1 LDWTVFKLSSL
12 AVAAKTG
19 YTLLD
24 ISRFCE
30 KQVIFAG
37 LCIVPLVSGM
47 ETHIILVVASILLS
61 GGCIGLAVVRLT
73 NPFFKGAG
81 WLGAAFASGALG
93 ATIFMLRLGSMQNIA
108 AMVGYIFILLAF
120 IFLYVCFLELS
131 ALELHIPKFGTALLL
146 LQVLVYFVFRHF
158 HGLSQITVMV
168 FSMSVALMA
177 CENALL
183 LMRTNPNHLDPP
195 IWFTITLL
203 LSFAAFNISRSL
215 IVLLHGFDVNPQSPN
230 PLEATSAVVFLGA
243 AIGLGFGVFWMEGHQ
258 MRLELE
264 QLAYLD
270 PLTGIHNRRSFI
282 ARCEQELLRTSRTG
296 EVLSLIMFDLDH
308 FKEINDRYGHRTGDT
323 VLCAV
328 VEKLRN
334 SVRNIDVV
342 GRWGGEEFVA
352 LLPKADA
359 EAAMIVAHRL
369 RYHVDSIAVPNPRL
383 RDTGLRHNIAVT
395 VSIGVTTYFG
405 HDPTITVQD
414 LVHQC
419 DSAMYQAKAEGRDR
433 IVSLDTRLMLVQ

>member
-1 LDWTVFKLSSL
+1 
-12 AVAAKTG
+12 
-19 YTLLD
+19 
-24 ISRFCE
+24 
-30 KQVIFAG
+30 
-37 LCIVPLVSGM
+37 M

-61 GGCIGLAVVRLT
+61 GGCIGLAIVRLT

-93 ATIFMLRLGSMQNIA
+93 AAIFMLRLGSMQNIA
-108 AMVGYIFILLAF
+108 TLVGYIFILLAF
-120 IFLYVCFLELS
+120 IFLYVCFLWLS
-131 ALELHIPKFGTALLL
+131 ALELHVPRLGTALLL
-146 LQVLVYFVFRHF
+146 LQVLVYVVFRHF
-158 HGLSQITVMV
+158 HGLAEIMVMV
-168 FSMSVALMA
+168 FSISVALLA

-183 LMRTNPNHLDPP
+183 LMRSNPNHLDPP
-195 IWFTITLL
+195 TWFTTTLL
-203 LSFAAFNISRSL
+203 LSFAAFNIARSL
-215 IVLLHGFDVNPQSPN
+215 IVLLHGFRVNPQAPN
-230 PLEATSAVVFLGA
+230 PLEATSALVFLGA

-258 MRLELE
+258 MRLDLE
-264 QLAYLD
+264 QLANID

-282 ARCEQELLRTSRTG
+282 ALCEQELLKSSRTG
-296 EVLSLIMFDLDH
+296 DVFSLIMFDLDH
-308 FKEINDRYGHRTGDT
+308 FKQINDHYGHRTGDT

-334 SVRNIDVV
+334 SVRNIDIV

-369 RYHVDSIAVPNPRL
+369 RYHVDSILVPSPRL
-383 RDTGLRHNIAVT
+383 RDTGVRHNITVT

-405 HDPTITVQD
+405 HDPTVTVQD
-414 LVHQC
+414 LLHQC

-433 IVSLDTRLMLVQ
+433 IVSLDTQLMLVH

>member
-1 LDWTVFKLSSL
+1 
-12 AVAAKTG
+12 
-19 YTLLD
+19 
-24 ISRFCE
+24 
-30 KQVIFAG
+30 
-37 LCIVPLVSGM
+37 M

-61 GGCIGLAVVRLT
+61 GGCIGLAIVRLT

-93 ATIFMLRLGSMQNIA
+93 AAIFTLRLGSMGNFA
-108 AMVGYIFILLAF
+108 SLCAYGLILLAF
-120 IFLYVCFLELS
+120 VLLYVCFVELA
-131 ALELHIPKFGTALLL
+131 ALELHVPRLGTALLL
-146 LQVLVYFVFRHF
+146 LQVLVYLVFRHF
-158 HGLSQITVMV
+158 HGLAQITAMI
-168 FSMSVALMA
+168 FSMSVALQA

-183 LMRTNPNHLDPP
+183 LMRTNPKGMDPP
-195 IWFTITLL
+195 VWFTITIL
-203 LSFAAFNISRSL
+203 LSFAAFNIARGA
-215 IVLLHGFDVNPQSPN
+215 IVLLRGFHASPQSPN
-230 PLEATSAVVFLGA
+230 PLEATAALVFLGA

-264 QLAYLD
+264 KLANID

-282 ARCEQELLRTSRTG
+282 ALCEQEMLKTPRTG
-296 EVLSLIMFDLDH
+296 DIFSLIMFDIDH
-308 FKEINDRYGHRTGDT
+308 FKQINDRYGHRTGDT

-359 EAAMIVAHRL
+359 EAAMIVADRL
-369 RYHVDSIAVPNPRL
+369 RYHIDSIAVPNPRP
-383 RDTGLRHNIAVT
+383 RDARARHDIAIT

-405 HDPTITVQD
+405 HDPTITIQD
-414 LVHQC
+414 LLHQC
-419 DSAMYQAKAEGRDR
+419 DCAMYQAKAEGRDR
-433 IVSLDTRLMLVQ
+433 IVALDTQLMLVH